1 MFSTPQLAMFCSNLA
16 RLPSTGRGAFLG
28 VVALRVL
35 PQAVR
40 SCSFVDLG
48 LILQAMS
55 SCDINLTQEV
65 VTLIQK
71 RLAEVAKEQVAQL
84 AQHKQSSEVAN
95 SIAAA
100 LERIAEAS
108 KILSADGKQLL
119 ASIRPLTLELCA
131 CKALRFR
138 TAAALLAMHGHFR
151 IKDVE
156 LFDAMGGSEL
166 SDTISPISPVLAGR
180 LLRGMAPLGHP
191 VKAMMWAIDQSFASP
206 RGTWQR
212 SLPALTADLFAAALL
227 DFAELSEETMNSL
240 FHAAKVHCATDL
252 TSLSASLRLKCAG
265 EISASSHAWLRK
277 ARDQAN
283 FSELL
288 SQKC

>member
-16 RLPSTGRGAFLG
+16 RLPSTGREAFLG

-55 SCDINLTQEV
+55 SCDINLTEV
-65 VTLIQK
+65 VIGLIQK
-71 RLAEVAKEQVAQL
+71 RLAEVAKEQVAHL
-84 AQHKQSSEVAN
+84 AQQYSEAN

-108 KILSADGKQLL
+108 LKILTSADGKQLL
-119 ASIRPLTLELCA
+119 ASLRPLTLELFTL
-131 CKALRFR
+131 KALRFR
-138 TAAALLAMHGHFR
+138 TAAALLFMHGHFR
-151 IKDVE
+151 IRDTE
-156 LFDAMGGSEL
+156 LFDAIEGD
-166 SDTISPISPVLAGR
+166 SDISPVLAGR
-180 LLRGMAPLGHP
+180 LLRAMAPLGHP
-191 VKAMMWAIDQSFASP
+191 VKSVMLAVDQNLGSP

-227 DFAELSEETMNSL
+227 DFAQLSEDTVNSL
-240 FHAAKVHCATDL
+240 FQAAKVHCNTDL
-252 TSLSASLRLKCAG
+252 NLSPSLRLKCAG
-265 EISASSHAWLRK
+265 EVSAASHAWLRK
-277 ARDQAN
+277 VCGQAR
-283 FSELL
+283 L
-288 SQKC
+288 SLHFEVR

>member
-1 MFSTPQLAMFCSNLA
+1 MFCSNLA

-138 TAAALLAMHGHFR
+138 TAAASLAMHGHFR

-156 LFDAMGGSEL
+156 LFDAMGGSELSELSEL

-265 EISASSHAWLRK
+265 EISASSHAWLHK

>member
-1 MFSTPQLAMFCSNLA
+1 MFCSNLA
-16 RLPSTGRGAFLG
+16 RLPSTGREAFLG

-71 RLAEVAKEQVAQL
+71 RLAEVAKEQVAHL
-84 AQHKQSSEVAN
+84 AQHKQSPEAAN

-119 ASIRPLTLELCA
+119 ASIRPLTLDLCA

-156 LFDAMGGSEL
+156 LFDAMGSEL
-166 SDTISPISPVLAGR
+166 SDATISPLSPLSPVLAGR

-191 VKAMMWAIDQSFASP
+191 VKAVMRAIDESFASP

-227 DFAELSEETMNSL
+227 DFAELSEETVNSM
-240 FHAAKVHCATDL
+240 FHAAKVHCDTDL

-277 ARDQAN
+277 ARDQVN
-283 FSELL
+283 LTELL
-288 SQKC
+288 SAKCK